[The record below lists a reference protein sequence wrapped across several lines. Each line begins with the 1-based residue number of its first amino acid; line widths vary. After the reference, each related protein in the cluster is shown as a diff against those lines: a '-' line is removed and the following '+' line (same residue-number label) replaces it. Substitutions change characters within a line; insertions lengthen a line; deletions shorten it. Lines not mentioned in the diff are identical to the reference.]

1 LITTYN
7 IKEKKKMKD
16 YIEKVVSR
24 QNLTEEEAR
33 GAMKLMLEG
42 EATQAQIAAFLT
54 ALRMKGETLDEL
66 VGLASV
72 LRDKADTI
80 SPKCDN
86 YVDLVGTGGDRTFTF
101 NISTTSSFV
110 VAAAGLPVAKHGN
123 RSISSKSGAGDV
135 LEALG
140 VNIMAEPELVQ
151 KCVEEVGIGFMFAQL
166 FNKSMKYV
174 GQARKEMGI
183 RTVFNILGPLANP
196 SRAKNMVVG
205 VYDPAL
211 TERIAEAMSR
221 LGVERALVVSGCD
234 NMDEITLTGE
244 TTVSEIKAGKV
255 ATYKITPEQF
265 GLKRAGL
272 EELRGGD
279 GAANAVITKDILQGK
294 ERGAKRDIVLLNAG
308 ATLYTGGVASSIADG
323 VKLAAETIDSGKAY
337 EKLEELV
344 RVSNQ

>member
-1 LITTYN
+1 M
-7 IKEKKKMKD
+7 KE
-16 YIEKVVSR
+16 YIAKVVDGKD
-24 QNLTEEEAR
+24 LTEEEAR
-33 GAMKLMLEG
+33 GAMKIMLEG
-42 EATQAQIAAFLT
+42 EATQAQIASFLT
-54 ALRMKGETLDEL
+54 ALRMKGETLEEL

-72 LRDKADTI
+72 LRDKAETI
-80 SPKCDN
+80 SPNVAN
-86 YVDLVGTGGDRTFTF
+86 YVDLVGTGGDCTYTF
-101 NISTTSSFV
+101 NVSTTSAFV

-205 VYDPAL
+205 VYDKKL
-211 TERIAEAMSR
+211 TEKIATAMSQ

-234 NMDEITLTGE
+234 NMDEITMTGE
-244 TTVSEIKAGKV
+244 TTISEIKDKKV
-255 ATYKITPEQF
+255 TTYQVKPEDF
-265 GLKRAGL
+265 GMKSVSL

-279 GAANAVITKDILQGK
+279 GAENAKITQGILKGTVQ
-294 ERGAKRDIVLLNAG
+294 GAKRDIVLLNAG
-308 ATLYTGGVASSIADG
+308 ATLYVGGVAESIASG
-323 VKLAAETIDSGKAY
+323 VKLAAEAIDSGKAY
-337 EKLEELV
+337 ETLEALV
-344 RVSNQ
+344 RVSNNR